1 MKDGEVNSFVRTKLV
16 ISHLDFNLLPYD
28 RGVRILPMRYPAVI
42 IIVFAKM
49 KLGSIQVLSVFIDA
63 TQKSC

>member
-1 MKDGEVNSFVRTKLV
+1 MKNGGFKSSIRTRLVR
-16 ISHLDFNLLPYD
+16 SHLDFNLLPYD
-28 RGVRILPMRYPAVI
+28 RGVRNLLMRYPAVI

-49 KLGSIQVLSVFIDA
+49 KLGSIQVVSVFIDA